1 MTGVAAKNSPP
12 LQTNA
17 AARRLTRY
25 YIAALSAVALLSLG
39 GQLLV
44 QTQLRGQLSDS
55 KVVNLAGRQ
64 RMLSQRLCKCAAL
77 LTGDPST
84 PDSPAKTHASYLEEL
99 RDLLPHWRRT
109 QQGLQY
115 GDAELGLPGNESAA
129 AAAVFARLE
138 QPFSEMRAAAERLA
152 NSGSGSKAD
161 QRRDLAVILE
171 NEATF
176 LAGMDEIVSHYE
188 TESHERVA
196 RLLRLERL
204 LLGFTLGVLLLE
216 GFLVF
221 RPAARHIAA
230 TLLALERTGAELRE
244 AKEAAEAADKLKS
257 RFLANM
263 SHELRTPLHSVL
275 GAAELL
281 RNSNPDLARADYL
294 DVVDDSSRMLLCLLN
309 DVLDLSKIEA
319 DKIDLHPTPLVLRE
333 FTRRMISMFR
343 AQAQAKQLELVER
356 IEADVPAIV
365 KVDPLRLRQV
375 LANLLANGIKFT
387 ERGTVALRISVAEP
401 LVASSTGEPARIRFD
416 VVDTGIG
423 IAAADQA
430 KIFESFTQLE
440 LPAGTLN
447 AGAGLGLAITSRLV
461 SLMGGRLDVRSE
473 SQRGSTFTFALPC
486 TAAQEKPS
494 TAVLALAGDK
504 SALDTAALD
513 KSGDWRP
520 LKILAAEDSPVGRRL
535 LEDLLLTAGHR
546 VQCVVDGASAI
557 AAFERES
564 FDLVLLDLRMPGV
577 GGVGAAAAMRAFEQQ
592 RRLARTTIIAV
603 TADPLPTNDK
613 AAPSTDFDDYVMKP
627 FSGTTLQRTI
637 ERHTGR
643 TAAATAA
650 PSSTPGR
657 AAAVLS
663 RLQGR
668 QALLNELV
676 EIFLADAPQTLSG
689 LQQAVAAGD
698 LAALHTAAHRL
709 RGQLETFEDRQ
720 ASACARRLEQAAR
733 DGDQEAARRELAAL
747 LEAWPAALDELAQLR
762 TTPTQSVA

>member
-77 LTGDPST
+77 LTSDPAT
-84 PDSPAKTHASYLEEL
+84 PDTSSKAREAYLAEL
-99 RDLLPHWRRT
+99 RDLLPLWRRT

-115 GDAELGLPGNESAA
+115 GDAELGLPGNDSSAA
-129 AAAVFARLE
+129 AEVFSRLE
-138 QPFSEMRAAAERLA
+138 QPFSQMRAAAERLA
-152 NSGSGSKAD
+152 TSPPAGGTE
-161 QRRDLAVILE
+161 QRRDLAVILA

-188 TESHERVA
+188 AESHERVA
-196 RLLRLERL
+196 RLLRLERIL
-204 LLGFTLGVLLLE
+204 LAFTLGVLLLE

-244 AKEAAEAADKLKS
+244 AKEAAEAADRLKS

-343 AQAQAKQLELVER
+343 AQAQEKQLELVER

-387 ERGTVALRISVAEP
+387 ERGSVALRVSVAEP
-401 LVASSTGEPARIRFD
+401 LIAGQMTAGGAGEPARIRFD

-423 IAAADQA
+423 IAAADQV
-430 KIFESFTQLE
+430 KIFESFTQLD

-473 SQRGSTFTFALPC
+473 PQRGSTFTFALPC
-486 TAAQEKPS
+486 TATQEKPS
-494 TAVLALAGDK
+494 TAALRLAGDK
-504 SALDTAALD
+504 AALD

-546 VQCVVDGASAI
+546 VQCVVDGASAV

-577 GGVGAAAAMRAFEQQ
+577 GGIAAAAAMRAFEQQ
-592 RRLARTTIIAV
+592 RRLDRTPIIAL
-603 TADPLPTNDK
+603 TADPLPANG
-613 AAPSTDFDDYVMKP
+613 AAPSSADFDDYVMKP
-627 FSGTTLQRTI
+627 FSGTALQRTI

-643 TAAATAA
+643 TAAATES
-650 PSSTPGR
+650 PSSSSGR

-720 ASACARRLEQAAR
+720 ASACALRLEEAAR

-747 LEAWPAALDELAQLR
+747 EQAWPAALDELAQLR